1 MELLERVLENNN
13 LYQAIAKVVSNK
25 GSGGVDGMNVEDGSK
40 YFMKNIETI
49 KENIRKRIYK
59 PLPVKRVEIPKPD
72 GGVRLL
78 GIPCIVDRIIQQA
91 INQVLTPIYEQ
102 QFSETSYGF
111 RPNRDCHKA
120 IAKMLI
126 PKNFKT

>member
-1 MELLERVLENNN
+1 MELLEQVLENNN

-49 KENIRKRIYK
+49 KENIRKRTYK

-78 GIPCIVDRIIQQA
+78 GISCVVDRIIQQA
-91 INQVLTPIYEQ
+91 INQVLTPNYEE

-120 IAKMLI
+120 ITKA
-126 PKNFKT
+126 

>member
-120 IAKMLI
+120 IAKS
-126 PKNFKT
+126 

>member
-1 MELLERVLENNN
+1 MELLEQVLEYNN
-13 LYQAIAKVVSNK
+13 LYQAVAKVVSNK

-40 YFMKNIETI
+40 YFVKNIETI
-49 KENIRKRIYK
+49 KESIRKRTYK

-78 GIPCIVDRIIQQA
+78 GIPCVVDRIIQQA
-91 INQVLTPIYEQ
+91 INQVLTPIYEE

-120 IAKMLI
+120 IAKSLEY
-126 PKNFKT
+126 

>member
-1 MELLERVLENNN
+1 MELLEQVLEINN

-40 YFMKNIETI
+40 YFMKNIEII
-49 KENIRKRIYK
+49 KGNIRKRIYK

-78 GIPCIVDRIIQQA
+78 GIPCVVDRIIQ
-91 INQVLTPIYEQ
+91 
-102 QFSETSYGF
+102 
-111 RPNRDCHKA
+111 
-120 IAKMLI
+120 
-126 PKNFKT
+126 

>member
-49 KENIRKRIYK
+49 KDKLVCCVLNLRKAFCVSFFRAATFCVHQLFLTTSIVTYCK
-59 PLPVKRVEIPKPD
+59 IL
-72 GGVRLL
+72 
-78 GIPCIVDRIIQQA
+78 CISMRK
-91 INQVLTPIYEQ
+91 E
-102 QFSETSYGF
+102 
-111 RPNRDCHKA
+111 
-120 IAKMLI
+120 
-126 PKNFKT
+126 

>member
-1 MELLERVLENNN
+1 MELLEQVLENNN

-49 KENIRKRIYK
+49 KENIRKRTYK

-72 GGVRLL
+72 GGIRLL
-78 GIPCIVDRIIQQA
+78 GIPCVVDRIIQQA
-91 INQVLTPIYEQ
+91 INQVLTPIYEE
-102 QFSETSYGF
+102 QFCETSYGF

-120 IAKMLI
+120 ITKA
-126 PKNFKT
+126 

>member
-49 KENIRKRIYK
+49 KENYTKKILSNEKTTDCGSAAC
-59 PLPVKRVEIPKPD
+59 LPPAPRRSTAHRGAAGERMEIHP
-72 GGVRLL
+72 R
-78 GIPCIVDRIIQQA
+78 
-91 INQVLTPIYEQ
+91 
-102 QFSETSYGF
+102 
-111 RPNRDCHKA
+111 
-120 IAKMLI
+120 
-126 PKNFKT
+126 

>member
-1 MELLERVLENNN
+1 MELLEQVLENNN

-49 KENIRKRIYK
+49 KESIRKRTYK
-59 PLPVKRVEIPKPD
+59 PLPVRRVEIPKPD

-78 GIPCIVDRIIQQA
+78 GIPCVADRIIQQA
-91 INQVLTPIYEQ
+91 INQVLTPIYEE
-102 QFSETSYGF
+102 QFSETSYEF

-120 IAKMLI
+120 IAKSL
-126 PKNFKT
+126 

>member
-1 MELLERVLENNN
+1 MELLEQVLEYNN

-25 GSGGVDGMNVEDGSK
+25 GSGGVDGMNVEEGSK
-40 YFMKNIETI
+40 YFVKNIETI
-49 KENIRKRIYK
+49 KENIRKRTYK

-91 INQVLTPIYEQ
+91 INQVLTPIYEE
-102 QFSETSYGF
+102 QFSETSYEF

-120 IAKMLI
+120 IAKSL
-126 PKNFKT
+126 